1 MSINVNCNNSIKIIG
16 SKIIYIDPFKIDEN
30 FHDADYIFCTH
41 SHYDHFSREDINKIL
56 KDTTKIITV
65 ESAKEDAEKLVKE
78 ENVMTVL
85 PGNSYK
91 IDDIEFETTYAYNEN
106 KPFHPKENNW
116 VGFII
121 NLDGTKYFIAGD
133 TDNIKELQDVK
144 ADVAFIPVGGTYTM
158 NYEEASKLANK
169 IDVKTIVPTHYGSV
183 VGKKEDGEKF
193 KKLVVNKEVR
203 LLNISKGEKYG

>member
-193 KKLVVNKEVR
+193 KK
-203 LLNISKGEKYG
+203 

>member
-91 IDDIEFETTYAYNEN
+91 INDIEFETTYAYNEN

-158 NYEEASKLANK
+158 NYEEASKLANE

-183 VGKKEDGEKF
+183 AGKKEDGERF

-203 LLNISKGEKYG
+203 LFNISKGE

>member
-16 SKIIYIDPFKIDEN
+16 SKIIYIDPFKIDED
-30 FHDADYIFCTH
+30 FRDADYIFCTH

-65 ESAKEDAEKLVKE
+65 ESAKEDAKKLVKE
-78 ENVMTVL
+78 ENVMIVL

-121 NLDGTKYFIAGD
+121 NIDGTKYFIAGD

-158 NYEEASKLANK
+158 NYEEASKLANE

-183 VGKKEDGEKF
+183 AGKKEDGERF

-203 LLNISKGEKYG
+203 LFNISKGE